1 MGKKQYN
8 IGMKLLEFQEMIIE
22 IRLPLKHF
30 SKQFLNPKSIFGHS
44 TILDQGQ
51 SKSFKKT

>member
-44 TILDQGQ
+44 TILDQGR

>member
-22 IRLPLKHF
+22 VRLPIKHF
-30 SKQFLNPKSIFGHS
+30 LKQFLSHKTIFGHS
-44 TILDQGQ
+44 TILDQGR